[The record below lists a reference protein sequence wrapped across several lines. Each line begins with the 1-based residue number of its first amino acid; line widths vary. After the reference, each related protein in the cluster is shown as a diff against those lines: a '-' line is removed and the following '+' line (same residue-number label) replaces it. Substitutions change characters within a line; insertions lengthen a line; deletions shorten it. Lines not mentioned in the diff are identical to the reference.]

1 MAIIDKKL
9 VHFNEKSKFN
19 EQNTAGNILDTSIV
33 FIKDSNEIF
42 THKTMYSFMGWS
54 ELKIDV
60 PEGYKSLKDSNG
72 IYLRDASGEYLTVI
86 E

>member
-1 MAIIDKKL
+1 MAINKKL

-19 EQNTAGNILDTSIV
+19 EQNNAGNILDTSIV

-42 THKTMYSFMGWS
+42 THKTPYSFIGWS
-54 ELKIDV
+54 ELMIDI
-60 PEGYKSLKDSNG
+60 PEGYRAIRDSNG
-72 IYLRDASGEYLTVI
+72 IYLRDSSGEYLTVI

>member
-1 MAIIDKKL
+1 MAIINKKL

-42 THKTMYSFMGWS
+42 THKTMYSFMG
-54 ELKIDV
+54 
-60 PEGYKSLKDSNG
+60 
-72 IYLRDASGEYLTVI
+72 
-86 E
+86 